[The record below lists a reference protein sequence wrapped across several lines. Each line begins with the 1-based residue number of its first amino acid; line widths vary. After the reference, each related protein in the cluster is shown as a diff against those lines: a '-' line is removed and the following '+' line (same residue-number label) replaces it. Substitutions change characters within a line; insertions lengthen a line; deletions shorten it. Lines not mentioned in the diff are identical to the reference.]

1 MKVGSGAR
9 YMKEIALVLCSVL
22 VDDIIQQFIMYF
34 RLLQEKSIVPN
45 TQKY

>member
-1 MKVGSGAR
+1 
-9 YMKEIALVLCSVL
+9 MKETALVLCSIL
-22 VDDIIQQFIMYF
+22 VDDSIQQFIVYF